1 MSERLFMLR
10 EKSHAFAVQGT
21 PPSSVSSDDS
31 NLIPLI
37 NVVFLMLVFFM
48 VAGQIRASDVK
59 PVSPP
64 LSHSEQPLQPAPELV
79 INNEGLLEVDG
90 KLLELDQ
97 LSTWIAELRKDGAG
111 VRLRIRADASTS
123 TQRLQEV
130 LLPLRLSGVEKVELV
145 TRIEAR

>member
-10 EKSHAFAVQGT
+10 ERSHAFTVQGT
-21 PPSSVSSDDS
+21 PASFVSSDDS

-64 LSHSEQPLQPAPELV
+64 LSRSEQTLQSTPELV
-79 INNEGLLEVDG
+79 INHEGQLEVDG
-90 KLLELDQ
+90 KLFAVDQ
-97 LSTWIAELRKDGAG
+97 LSTWVAELRRDEAS
-111 VRLRIRADASTS
+111 VLIRIRADASTS
-123 TQRLQEV
+123 AQRLQEV

>member
-21 PPSSVSSDDS
+21 PASSVSSDDS

-64 LSHSEQPLQPAPELV
+64 LSHSKQPLQPAPELV
-79 INNEGLLEVDG
+79 INNEGQLEVDG
-90 KLLELDQ
+90 KLLTVDQ
-97 LSTWIAELRKDGAG
+97 LSTWVAELRKDEAG

-123 TQRLQEV
+123 AQRLQEV

>member
-1 MSERLFMLR
+1 MSECLFMLR
-10 EKSHAFAVQGT
+10 EKSRDFTVQGT
-21 PPSSVSSDDS
+21 PASNASSDDS

-64 LSHSEQPLQPAPELV
+64 LSRSEQTLQLSSELV
-79 INNEGLLEVDG
+79 INREGQLEVDG
-90 KLLELDQ
+90 QLLAMDQ
-97 LSTWIAELRKDGAG
+97 LSTWIAELRKDEDG
-111 VRLRIRADASTS
+111 VRLRIRADAATS
-123 TQRLQEV
+123 AQRLQEV

-145 TRIEAR
+145 TRIETR